1 MAVAPS
7 PARPYRRLGYLLVAL
22 AAVFAASNG
31 IFGRLLIETGFSADA
46 VAAIRIYGAA
56 VILVFVAAPYLRRLG
71 RRDLLLLTVFG
82 LIAFVLGQGAYF
94 QAIERVDVAIVLVI
108 VFMAPLVVA
117 IYERVR
123 HAVTLPVHAYAAIIL
138 AIIGLAL
145 AIFGG
150 GVGIGAISILGLV
163 FSVVATCTYVIGV
176 ILAARLPR
184 ALPPLANTGTAIVI
198 GAIGWLAIVPPWTLP
213 WDRFNATAVFEGR
226 FGFSVPVWVAVLVV
240 IVIGSIGVY
249 ATWIGGTKLV
259 GPGSSSM
266 VGMIEPVLGAILA
279 WSLLAQSLSAL
290 QALGIAITVGAI
302 VVVERARNRR
312 PA

>member
-1 MAVAPS
+1 VAVASP

-71 RRDLLLLTVFG
+71 RRDLLLLIVFG

-94 QAIERVDVAIVLVI
+94 QAIERIDVAIVLVI

-123 HAVTLPVHAYAAIIL
+123 HAVTLPAHAYAAIVL
-138 AIIGLAL
+138 AIVGLAL
-145 AIFGG
+145 AILGG

-163 FSVVATCTYVIGV
+163 FSVTATCTYVIGV

-213 WDRFNATAVFEGR
+213 WDRLTATAVFEGR
-226 FGFSVPVWVAVLVV
+226 FGFSLPAWIAVLVV

-302 VVVERARNRR
+302 VVVERARSRR
-312 PA
+312 PG